1 MADSAKGH
9 AALLIALGGKPKG
22 MPPSDKPDEAPDEK
36 EPSAGDDILD
46 AIASK
51 DGEALLEAVKRIVH
65 ECLAEGEDDKADEHE
80 DY

>member
-22 MPPSDKPDEAPDEK
+22 LPPSDKADEHEDEK

-46 AIASK
+46 AIDSK
-51 DGEALLEAVKRIVH
+51 DGSALLDAIKRIVH
-65 ECLAEGEDDKADEHE
+65 ECMAEGEEGDEHE